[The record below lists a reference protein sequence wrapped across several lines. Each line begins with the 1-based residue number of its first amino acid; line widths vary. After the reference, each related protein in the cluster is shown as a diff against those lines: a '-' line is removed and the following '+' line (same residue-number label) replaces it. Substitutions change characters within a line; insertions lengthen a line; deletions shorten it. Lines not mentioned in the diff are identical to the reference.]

1 MIRQTSRPPT
11 ARCTLPMYIG
21 FLLSEPNSA
30 TCTRLAE
37 VMEMSHDSV
46 NRFLSR
52 ENYEPRDLFNEA
64 SRQLNLKGGT
74 VNVDDSTLDKPYS
87 HRMELVGHFWSG
99 KHHRVVKGINL
110 ITLYYTDPQGR
121 SMPVNYRIYDKAEGK
136 TKNDYYLEMLN
147 EVLSWG
153 LEPAFATGDSW
164 YSCANN
170 LKTVKNHQMGFLFA
184 IESNRRVSIEKGQWS
199 QVKQLEVPDDGLIV
213 WLRQF
218 GEVKL
223 FRTRLKDQLRHYVV
237 YLPDRNDYPAFGQQ
251 AFLELHDQHWQI
263 EQYHR
268 MIKQVCNIERFQV
281 RRRLPIQNHIFA
293 AICGFVHLRQMQLA
307 QLFENAYQWQRDL
320 FTEVVVGFVAE
331 FVQGKEHLNPQFH
344 RAVNA

>member
-30 TCTRLAE
+30 TCTRLAA

-87 HRMELVGHFWSG
+87 HQMELVGHFWSG

-121 SMPVNYRIYDKAEGK
+121 SLPINYRIYDKAEGK
-136 TKNDYYLEMLN
+136 TKNDYYLDMLA
-147 EVLSWG
+147 EALSWG

-164 YSCANN
+164 YSCVNN
-170 LKTVKNHQMGFLFA
+170 LKTVKNHRMGFLFA
-184 IESNRRVSIEKGQWS
+184 VESNRLVSIEKGQWS
-199 QVKQLEVPDDGLIV
+199 QVKQLEVPADGLAV

-223 FRTRLKDQLRHYVV
+223 FRTQLKDQLRHYVV
-237 YLPDRNDYPAFGQQ
+237 YLPDGNDYSTFNQQ

-281 RRRLPIQNHIFA
+281 RRRLLIRNHIFA

-307 QLFENAYQWQRDL
+307 QLFDNAYQWQRDL
-320 FTEVVVGFVAE
+320 FTEVVSGFVSE
-331 FVQGKEHLNPQFH
+331 FVQGKEHLNPQF
-344 RAVNA
+344 RRTVNA